1 MRLDHDLLTIASQ
14 LFGFEGAHD
23 SLDTLVFDNVNTAD
37 LIHIVAVFFTNI
49 CSHLTLFLV
58 DLIEDAIHDTG
69 QILTEFSANFLHK
82 DSAQIVSISREA
94 CVDVKCG
101 IRGRNMMSVK
111 QVELTDRL
119 HTIVDQELIRSGCH
133 N

>member
-23 SLDTLVFDNVNTAD
+23 SLNALVFDNVNTAH
-37 LIHIVAVFFTNI
+37 LIHIVAVFFTDI

-58 DLIEDAIHDTG
+58 DLIEDAIHDTR
-69 QILTEFSANFLHK
+69 QILTEFSANLLHK

-101 IRGRNMMSVK
+101 IRGRNMMSV
-111 QVELTDRL
+111 
-119 HTIVDQELIRSGCH
+119 
-133 N
+133 

>member
-1 MRLDHDLLTIASQ
+1 MRLNHDLLTIASQ

-23 SLDTLVFDNVNTAD
+23 SLNALVFDNVNAAHF
-37 LIHIVAVFFTNI
+37 IHIVAVFFTDI

-58 DLIEDAIHDTG
+58 DLIEDAIHDTR

-94 CVDVKCG
+94 CIDIECG
-101 IRGRNMMSVK
+101 IRGRNMMSV
-111 QVELTDRL
+111 
-119 HTIVDQELIRSGCH
+119 
-133 N
+133 